1 MGKRIITLDDILA
14 AAQAGDRSIPA
25 APEGQIITAQAREKA
40 AELGL
45 ALPGEDAPDAPAAK
59 DEEQVVR
66 QVAEM
71 VAAKAGT
78 AMSSDEVRRVVGEVV
93 AARLAGAKAAPV
105 SPAASAPAAPVQGM
119 DGQYTDA
126 GGVFLVECERLFKD
140 SPSGGAFVAEGVNC
154 TCADLSGAIMQWG
167 GESMPRTM
175 ERSEIAVVIEGELT
189 LACNG
194 AKLVGKPGDMLYLPA
209 GAEVEYSSAGRVRLA
224 CVSAK

>member
-25 APEGQIITAQAREKA
+25 
-40 AELGL
+40 
-45 ALPGEDAPDAPAAK
+45 GEDAPAAPV
-59 DEEQVVR
+59 DSGNEQVVR
-66 QVAEM
+66 QVAEL

-78 AMSSDEVRRVVGEVV
+78 AMSPDEVRRVVGEVV
-93 AARLAGAKAAPV
+93 AARLAGPKAA
-105 SPAASAPAAPVQGM
+105 PAASASAPVAPTQGK

-140 SPSGGAFVAEGVNC
+140 SPTGGAFVAEGVNC
-154 TCADLSGAIMQWG
+154 TCADLSGAIMQWDG
-167 GESMPRTM
+167 DNMARTM

-209 GAEVEYSSAGRVRLA
+209 GAEVEYSSTGRVRLA